1 MSKDISDEA
10 ASGKGPA
17 KPEGKSKLR
26 GVPRAKKEGEMLLKG
41 VRKFLRYNRDLIAP
55 ERMEKIDELKAGF
68 RETLDSPEAD
78 EKDIDH
84 QQRDLTRACEVSV
97 PDYRPS
103 ILRENIEVVFVAFVI
118 AMGIRA
124 YFLQPFKI
132 PTGSMQPTLNGITG
146 HVENADGTST
156 HDDSNYEHPGLLK
169 RVWAKIWNGRNYVD
183 VVAEEGG
190 RMVFD
195 DRGQIK
201 ADEIKRFKFMV
212 ATVFYMKDGTR
223 FVIPS
228 PEKAARQLLNPEI
241 SQSGGL
247 VNPGQV
253 IARGYVETGDQVLV
267 DKFSYHWMRPNR
279 GQVFV
284 FTTKDITGI
293 EHSSSFDPQ
302 FGSQHYIKRL
312 AGIPGDRLE
321 VAQPR
326 LLINGELAKEF
337 GFRRV
342 MSQQDGYRGY
352 FEMGQYADGIAL
364 GPEQY
369 FAMGDNSAS
378 SFDGRNWGPVPQK
391 NIVGRAL
398 VVYWPFGQH
407 FGRIR

>member
-1 MSKDISDEA
+1 MSKDTSDDA
-10 ASGKGPA
+10 ASPTSSTNA
-17 KPEGKSKLR
+17 EGKNELR

-55 ERMEKIDELKAGF
+55 ERMDKIDELKADF
-68 RETLDSPEAD
+68 RETLDSPQAE
-78 EKDIDH
+78 EKTIDH

-103 ILRENIEVVFVAFVI
+103 MLRENIEVVFVAFVI

-146 HVENADGTST
+146 HIENPDGTST
-156 HDDSNYEHPGLLK
+156 HAEANYEHPGLLK

-183 VVAEEGG
+183 VVSKQGG
-190 RMVFD
+190 RMLFD
-195 DRGQIK
+195 NYGQLR
-201 ADEIKRFKFMV
+201 AEEFKRFKFFV
-212 ATVFYMKDGTR
+212 ATAFFMEDGTQL
-223 FVIPS
+223 VVPS
-228 PEKAARQLLNPEI
+228 PEKAARELLNPEI
-241 SQSGGL
+241 SQAGGL

-267 DKFSYHWMRPNR
+267 DKFSYHWLRPDR

-284 FTTKDITGI
+284 FTTKDIAGI
-293 EHSSSFDPQ
+293 ERSSSFDRR

-312 AGIPGDRLE
+312 AGVPGDHLS
-321 VAQPR
+321 VAPPR
-326 LLINGELAKEF
+326 LMINGEIAKEF

-342 MSQQDGYRGY
+342 MSQQDGYNGY
-352 FEMGQYADGIAL
+352 FAMGQHADGITL
-364 GPEQY
+364 GTEQY